1 MLYAIYAYEGMY
13 GGLHG
18 MDNHAI
24 VDCRDEGEAED
35 IGVEM
40 SYDVMGSYECISSS
54 FQEEAS
60 EEFEEGSDEWYQ
72 FIEDAKAENV
82 AYVIYEIVDTKGK
95 SVRELEEEFYND
107 REGFIEEYCSK

>member
-60 EEFEEGSDEWYQ
+60 GSSRKVVTSGISSLKMQRQKMWLML
-72 FIEDAKAENV
+72 FMKLLIPKV
-82 AYVIYEIVDTKGK
+82 
-95 SVRELEEEFYND
+95 SL
-107 REGFIEEYCSK
+107 